1 MLMRMQSNRNSHSFL
16 VEVQNGTVL
25 WKTVGQFLLCP
36 LTIHMLKP
44 YPANVVSIRSWGLW
58 EVIRI
63 GWGHVGNLM
72 KKISSLIRVTRELAS
87 LLCSP
92 SREDTEKSANLE
104 EGPHQNSTVLAP
116 WSQTS
121 SPQTV
126 RNKFSLS
133 IDPTYDTLLEWPEL
147 RYMQLFVA
155 ALFIKKCTKLEIIKM
170 PFSSKW
176 INCDTCIKWIIKW

>member
-1 MLMRMQSNRNSHSFL
+1 MLMRMHSNRNSQSFP
-16 VEVQNGTVL
+16 VEIQMVQSL
-25 WKTVGQFLLCP
+25 WKTVWQFLLCP
-36 LTIHMLKP
+36 FTIHMLKP
-44 YPANVVSIRSWGLW
+44 YPTNVISIRSRGLW

-72 KKISSLIRVTRELAS
+72 KKISSLIRATRELAS

-116 WSQTS
+116 WYQTS
-121 SPQTV
+121 SPQTT
-126 RNKFSLS
+126 RNKFPLS
-133 IDPTYDTLLEWPEL
+133 IDPTYDALLEWPEL

-155 ALFIKKCTKLEIIKM
+155 ALFIKKCTKLEVTKM
-170 PFSSKW
+170 SLSM
-176 INCDTCIKWIIKW
+176 